1 MKTINEIQGE
11 IQLIINTHI
20 NLEDRLNALRASFHN
35 GITFPCVKGGGIGK
49 VFYLKRKCI
58 YRIQVSASEIRGK
71 FPFVYCVVIPP
82 TLT

>member
-1 MKTINEIQGE
+1 MKTINDIQGE

-20 NLEDRLNALRASFHN
+20 NLEDRLNALRASGYT
-35 GITFPCVKGGGIGK
+35 GITFSWVKGGGIGK
-49 VFYLKRKCI
+49 VFYLKRKRI

-71 FPFVYCVVIPP
+71 FPIAYCVVIPA